1 MYMLHS
7 VPSNYIGHFSK
18 RRFKRQ
24 TCTCQKSKIQVNKE
38 IILDFVIYTSFL
50 FTRRNLQERKL
61 STLAME
67 KIRIF
72 LGTPRTIFHCYYPGA
87 FMLFLL
93 QNLCVLFILAVLF
106 NLTRKPD
113 LKKNNASLY
122 NV

>member
-1 MYMLHS
+1 MLHS

-24 TCTCQKSKIQVNKE
+24 TCTCQKSKIQVNEE
-38 IILDFVIYTSFL
+38 IIWDFVIYTSFL

-67 KIRIF
+67 KSEFF
-72 LGTPRTIFHCYYPGA
+72 LEHLAQFFIVITPGA

-93 QNLCVLFILAVLF
+93 QNLCLLFILAVLF
-106 NLTRKPD
+106 NLTRKPYF
-113 LKKNNASLY
+113 KEK
-122 NV
+122 